1 MRKESKE
8 MAVTATTM
16 KKEKR
21 NETAATTFV
30 NYLESWYQNE
40 YLPNST
46 SSSTDA
52 YYHWMIFNVIE
63 PSLPDKERAVD
74 DIDAEY
80 LNALLAC
87 INQKNENTAAS
98 AYRFLRVFI
107 KDRFEPD
114 TGDYELFFQIKKY
127 SVLEKDPVLYTP
139 EQLTCLLSA
148 AKKDNTSHYLE
159 YALALYCG
167 LKPGEILG
175 LKYDSFDL
183 EAGTVTIC
191 GLHARN
197 YMSADRN
204 GGNNSQNLKY
214 SGRKLRSDS
223 NYRTVPVPEFLFD
236 EIRERKYLNEGILLK
251 YPGLAEEGA
260 LCLGPYGKV
269 KTLPTLNTRLKK
281 ITQSY
286 GLPHISI
293 GDLRYMYLAD
303 LIKKEKQFKK
313 IMELFGYANPY
324 RMLNLCQQI
333 ADIQGET
340 LTVNVPFPEI
350 FYYKM

>member
-1 MRKESKE
+1 MHQS
-8 MAVTATTM
+8 
-16 KKEKR
+16 
-21 NETAATTFV
+21 
-30 NYLESWYQNE
+30 
-40 YLPNST
+40 
-46 SSSTDA
+46 
-52 YYHWMIFNVIE
+52 
-63 PSLPDKERAVD
+63 
-74 DIDAEY
+74 
-80 LNALLAC
+80 
-87 INQKNENTAAS
+87 KNENTAAS

-114 TGDYELFFQIKKY
+114 TGDYELFFQNKNILFWKKILSFIHRNSLPAY
-127 SVLEKDPVLYTP
+127 YQLQRKTTP
-139 EQLTCLLSA
+139 PLSGIC
-148 AKKDNTSHYLE
+148 
-159 YALALYCG
+159 LALYCG

-197 YMSADRN
+197 YVSADRN
-204 GGNNSQNLKY
+204 GGDNSQSLKY

-286 GLPHISI
+286 GLPRISL

-324 RMLNLCQQI
+324 RMLGLCQQI

-340 LTVNVPFPEI
+340 LTINVPFPEV
-350 FYYKM
+350 FYYKRKS

>member
-21 NETAATTFV
+21 NEPAATTFV
-30 NYLESWYQNE
+30 NYLESWYQNKC
-40 YLPNST
+40 LSNST
-46 SSSTDA
+46 SSSTAA
-52 YYHWMIFNVIE
+52 YYYWMIFNVIE

-197 YMSADRN
+197 YVSADRN
-204 GGNNSQNLKY
+204 GGDNSQSLKY

-236 EIRERKYLNEGILLK
+236 EIRERKYLNEGILLR

-340 LTVNVPFPEI
+340 LTVNVPFPEV

>member
-21 NETAATTFV
+21 NENAATTFV

-46 SSSTDA
+46 SSSTDD

-197 YMSADRN
+197 YVSADRN
-204 GGNNSQNLKY
+204 GGDNSQSLKY

-236 EIRERKYLNEGILLK
+236 EIRERRYLNEGILLR

-286 GLPHISI
+286 GLPRISL

-303 LIKKEKQFKK
+303 LIKREKQFDK
-313 IMELFGYANPY
+313 IMKLFGYANPY
-324 RMLNLCQQI
+324 RMLGLCQQI

-340 LTVNVPFPEI
+340 LTINVPFPEV